1 MEALIKVLDRDG
13 GVKAAAKGEDRAVLA
28 WKGQYEEGDRIVFQV
43 PETGRFYVIRV
54 DDTMDEAFVYM
65 TREQLVYDI
74 PFEEKKAS
82 YNPKAFTG
90 ERHYLTLRRAHDYV
104 IAVYKNLA

>member
-13 GVKAAAKGEDRAVLA
+13 GVKAAAKGEDQAILA
-28 WKGQYEEGDRIVFQV
+28 WKGQYEEGDRIVLQV
-43 PETGRFYVIRV
+43 PETGCFYVIRV

-74 PFEEKKAS
+74 PFEEKKSLLQSQGIYRGAPLS
-82 YNPKAFTG
+82 DSAPG
-90 ERHYLTLRRAHDYV
+90 S
-104 IAVYKNLA
+104 